1 MVAPQVVS
9 ENHDP
14 RRVGAVILI
23 GECSAQLR
31 VHAMR
36 FKKAAGDGKPRD
48 VHSPIRVA
56 GDRRVE
62 AVSRH
67 VLETPAALAPVV
79 KASGADVSEV
89 RLDARLIMYAA
100 LVAAFDVHQAVGVFV

>member
-1 MVAPQVVS
+1 MVAPHVIS

-36 FKKAAGDGKPRD
+36 FKEATGDAKSRH
-48 VHSPIRVA
+48 VHSPIRITE
-56 GDRRVE
+56 DRRVE

-67 VLETPAALAPVV
+67 ALEASAALAPIVE
-79 KASGADVSEV
+79 AAGADVYEV
-89 RLDARLIMYAA
+89 RLDACPCLLIAHAA
-100 LVAAFDVHQAVGVFV
+100 LVAPSDVH